1 MEADGLLKLASLL
14 QQSDQEAES
23 GEAQTDPFTPGSIG
37 PPPPVPKV
45 SKPVA
50 GQSKDIWNT
59 SEIDRLVAYSDPRP
73 APDYEMK
80 FLQAVNTEDLY
91 LGMGNKHPG
100 TASCES
106 MVVRVKLNGTK
117 NSSEIQLDIK
127 ENLLLLT
134 TPIYYLSLNL
144 PHTVDDT
151 ETRAQWDIDTDT
163 LILTLKLK
171 RVYDFLNF

>member
-23 GEAQTDPFTPGSIG
+23 RETQPNPFTPASIG
-37 PPPPVPKV
+37 PPLRECETA
-45 SKPVA
+45 SE
-50 GQSKDIWNT
+50 QSKDIWST
-59 SEIDRLVAYSDPRP
+59 SEVDQVVAYSDPRP
-73 APDYEMK
+73 APEYEMK
-80 FLQAVNTEDLY
+80 FLQAVNTEDMY

-127 ENLLLLT
+127 EHILLLT
-134 TPIYYLSLNL
+134 TPKYFLSLHL
-144 PHTVDDT
+144 PHPVDDT
-151 ETRAQWDIDTDT
+151 LTRAQWDIDTDT

-171 RVYDFLNF
+171 RAYDFLNF

>member
-23 GEAQTDPFTPGSIG
+23 REAPTNLFTPASIG
-37 PPPPVPKV
+37 LPALPDSQPVTE
-45 SKPVA
+45 
-50 GQSKDIWNT
+50 QSKDIWNT
-59 SEIDRLVAYSDPRP
+59 SEVDRLVAYSDPRP
-73 APDYEMK
+73 APEYEMR
-80 FLQAVNTEDLY
+80 FLQAVNTEDMY

-106 MVVRVKLNGTK
+106 MVVRVNLNGTK
-117 NSSEIQLDIK
+117 SSSEIQLDIK
-127 ENLLLLT
+127 KNLLLLT
-134 TPIYYLSLNL
+134 TPKYYLSLNL
-144 PHTVDDT
+144 PNPVDDT
-151 ETRAQWDIDTDT
+151 LTRAQWDIDTDT